1 VISGRFWVV
10 LENACRI
17 SLIYSVQVRPQ
28 CSKLV
33 RTLTIPN
40 SEVFARSTTRTL
52 RYRSG
57 GSETINFVLT
67 KSRVSDQKRRRMMHL
82 VEARP
87 DFAQL
92 DDESWGDITNR
103 GSVSRAAITLTEYGG
118 DGDLFTPDDF
128 LQQDY
133 EAAWS
138 VLQAVSMD
146 SAYLTKTEYN
156 LFTLI
161 RQGNEFSVYEPVR
174 RF

>member
-1 VISGRFWVV
+1 
-10 LENACRI
+10 
-17 SLIYSVQVRPQ
+17 VRPQ
-28 CSKLV
+28 YPKLV
-33 RTLTIPN
+33 YLLTIPKL
-40 SEVFARSTTRTL
+40 EAFARSTARTL

-92 DDESWGDITNR
+92 DDDSWEDITNR

-118 DGDLFTPDDF
+118 DGDLFTPDGF

-146 SAYLTKTEYN
+146 STYLTRTEYN

-174 RF
+174 EV

>member
-1 VISGRFWVV
+1 
-10 LENACRI
+10 
-17 SLIYSVQVRPQ
+17 
-28 CSKLV
+28 
-33 RTLTIPN
+33 
-40 SEVFARSTTRTL
+40 
-52 RYRSG
+52 
-57 GSETINFVLT
+57 VLT

-92 DDESWGDITNR
+92 DDASWDDITNR

-118 DGDLFTPDDF
+118 DGDTFTPDGF

-146 SAYLTKTEYN
+146 QTYLTTTEYN
-156 LFTLI
+156 LFTLL
-161 RQGNEFSVYEPVR
+161 RQGNEFSVYEPVSAS
-174 RF
+174 FFFLLPIYHPILHVAYGI